1 MATYADVSCKACDTS
16 LLIPWLADLLRQ
28 RGKHGMQWALHKT
41 FSAEVLGHI
50 RTFLDNDLLDVV
62 AGCVIHLDVTVRT
75 LAKAKGLWL
84 TEAERQIAI
93 QAGSRGIQ
101 LFGQLSNLC
110 RDEWYFHVKPKA
122 LLHVVSSAL
131 FLLALPF

>member
-1 MATYADVSCKACDTS
+1 
-16 LLIPWLADLLRQ
+16 
-28 RGKHGMQWALHKT
+28 MQWAFHKT
-41 FSAEVLGHI
+41 FSAEVLGQI
-50 RTFLDNDLLDVV
+50 RTFLDTDLLDVV

-122 LLHVVSSAL
+122 LLDVVSSAL